1 MYECA
6 SSLGHLVWAWFSLSL
21 VIDILKM
28 YVNIAMSW
36 FVSRFRLAFTALA
49 KPIGLVSIVDWL
61 CLIHFSLL
69 SVSFSI

>member
-1 MYECA
+1 MIDFFADVCQYRNV
-6 SSLGHLVWAWFSLSL
+6 LVCL
-21 VIDILKM
+21 V
-28 YVNIAMSW
+28 V
-36 FVSRFRLAFTALA
+36 FRPVSTALA